1 MKKTFILLMALVMLT
16 VVFVQAGQAQLI
28 NYNRRQK
35 KPPAARAAKP
45 AASTYAAPAPAKK
58 MPLWMTTEPKVSNRY
73 EKLYDTDRNGRLDDR
88 EAKELLADVVSDVN
102 RRGQVRI
109 STNILREY
117 DINKDGK
124 ISSYEVSRIAFDL
137 RQ

>member
-1 MKKTFILLMALVMLT
+1 MRKTFVLLMALVMLT
-16 VVFVQAGQAQLI
+16 VVFAQAGQAQLI

-35 KPPAARAAKP
+35 KPPAAQAASP
-45 AASTYAAPAPAKK
+45 AASTYATPVAAKK
-58 MPLWMTTEPKVSNRY
+58 MPLWMTKEPKVANRY
-73 EKLYDTDRNGRLDDR
+73 ERLYDIDRSGTLSAA
-88 EAKELLADVVSDVN
+88 EAKELLGDVISDVN

-109 STNILREY
+109 SSNILKEY

-124 ISSYEVSRIAFDL
+124 ISTYEVSRIAFDL